1 MTTLKYSVLYKWK
14 GSEEGLLMD
23 MLFIELKKE
32 TGIPLYEQIYN
43 QIRSDITDGHLPI
56 GMRLPSKRKLSE
68 FLDVSQTTIE
78 MAYAQLV
85 AEGFIAPKPRKGF
98 YVQAIEELAY
108 AQPVQRESKI
118 EVVKPEK
125 MTIDFSPGQIDTAAF
140 PFSQWR
146 KYARD
151 VIDESSEQLLL
162 LGHPHGDIE
171 LREEIARYLYHS
183 RGVDCTPEQI
193 IVGSGTE
200 QLMPLVIR
208 ILGTEATYAIED
220 PGYPLTHHV
229 FVHNNR
235 EVIPIDVDEEGM
247 DVQKL
252 QDSSATVAYVTPS
265 HQFPTGTV
273 LSAARRTALLNW
285 AAAEKSHFIIE
296 DDYDSEFRYMG
307 KPIPSLQGMD
317 KSGKVIYLSTFSKS
331 LMPSLRIAYM
341 VLPPTLL
348 ERYEQA
354 FIHYSSTV
362 PRLDQHLLA
371 RFMRDGHFARHL
383 NRMRKIY
390 RKKLQILTEALDPY
404 APTVTYT
411 GDEAGM
417 HILVHVHKTNL
428 SEQSLVQIAAAAG
441 IRVYGLNGY
450 RKGAPLTEPSFLI
463 GFGGLQEKDIQRA
476 IDKLM
481 MHWNIKK
488 SDTKPI

>member
-1 MTTLKYSVLYKWK
+1 
-14 GSEEGLLMD
+14 MD
-23 MLFIELKKE
+23 MLFIELHKE

-43 QIRSDITDGHLPI
+43 QIRSDITDGHLSI
-56 GMRLPSKRKLSE
+56 GMRLPSKRKLGE

-78 MAYAQLV
+78 MAYAQLT
-85 AEGFIAPKPRKGF
+85 AEGFIAPIPRKGF

-125 MTIDFSPGQIDTAAF
+125 MAIDFSPGQIDTAAF

-146 KYARD
+146 KYAKD
-151 VIDESSEQLLL
+151 VMDESAKHLLL
-162 LGHPHGDIE
+162 LGHPHGDLE

-183 RGVDCTPEQI
+183 RGVDCTPDQI

-229 FVHNNR
+229 FVHNHR
-235 EVIPIDVDEEGM
+235 EAIPIDVDEEGI

-252 QDSSATVAYVTPS
+252 QDSDATVAYVTPS

-285 AAAEKSHFIIE
+285 AAAKKNHFIIE
-296 DDYDSEFRYMG
+296 DDYDSEFRYTG

-317 KSGKVIYLSTFSKS
+317 KSGKVLYLSTFSKS

-348 ERYEQA
+348 ERYERA

-371 RFMRDGHFARHL
+371 RFMRNGHFARHL
-383 NRMRKIY
+383 NRMRKVY
-390 RKKLQILTEALDPY
+390 RRKLQILTEALDSY
-404 APTVTYT
+404 APAVTYT

-417 HILVHVHKTNL
+417 HILIHLHHTNV
-428 SEQSLVQIAAAAG
+428 SEDSLIDIASSAG

-450 RKGAPLTEPSFLI
+450 RKGTPLTEPSFLI
-463 GFGGLQEKDIQRA
+463 GFGGLQEKDIRPA

-481 MHWNIKK
+481 THWEIQK
-488 SDTKPI
+488 SETEPI